1 MVPKSTQAK
10 AVITAALACV
20 PVYEITGFC
29 YGSSY
34 NITKEF
40 KLFKP
45 CIFCKLPVI
54 SWFC

>member
-1 MVPKSTQAK
+1 MAPKSTQAK

-45 CIFCKLPVI
+45 YIFCKLPVI